1 MSGSLSEAEVGTYRA
16 NGFLCPVRIA
26 AEARAGHWRDE
37 MEAAEREHRKL
48 HYLPKAHLV
57 LPLADE
63 LARHPRVLDAVE
75 SVLGPDILLWDS
87 AFIVKEPGDGKKVSW
102 HQDMTYWGLGPDDVV
117 SVWLALSPATLESGC
132 MLMMPGTHK
141 GPIVRH
147 NDNEAGDNILSRGQT
162 IDAVIEEGKAASVVL
177 RPGELSLHHGKVWHG
192 SSPNRSADR
201 RIAFNAQYIAPWV
214 RQEVGDWD
222 SAMLVRGADTHRNF
236 SGETPPT
243 GAFVAAE
250 VARQQAICD
259 RRASYLKQ
267 GAA

>member
-1 MSGSLSEAEVGTYRA
+1 MAGSLKQAEVAAYRTD
-16 NGFLCPVRIA
+16 GFLCPIRIA
-26 AEARAGHWRDE
+26 EETRAGHWRRE
-37 MEAAEREHRKL
+37 MEEAESVHGKL
-48 HYLPKAHLV
+48 HYLPKAHL
-57 LPLADE
+57 LMPLADE

-102 HQDMTYWGLGPDDVV
+102 HQDMTYWGLEPDDVV

-132 MLMMPGTHK
+132 MLMMPGTHL
-141 GPIVRH
+141 GPLVRH
-147 NDNEAGDNILSRGQT
+147 NDNKAGDNILSRGQT
-162 IDAVIEEGKAASVVL
+162 IDAVIDEGKAAPVVL

-192 SSPNRSADR
+192 SSPNRSGDR

-214 RQEVGDWD
+214 RQKVGDWD
-222 SAMLVRGADTHRNF
+222 SAMLVRGSDAYGHF
-236 SGETPPT
+236 AAEAPPT
-243 GAFVAAE
+243 GAFVPAE
-250 VARQQAICD
+250 VAEQRSICD